1 VTSAILIERVAAV
14 VADGALK
21 SFVILAVAGLVVTL
35 WRKSSASSRHLVWT
49 AGIIASIALPLLGA
63 LLPHWRAS
71 AVAVVLPIAVPAD
84 AVEASP
90 IIAVEPAPGAAPA
103 PQLKAASIQQPPAE
117 VMPVATPAVIN
128 DSPASLPARSISPLT
143 LAVVAWISG
152 AMLVLL
158 PFAVGRIRLRRV
170 AKSARLM
177 TDGRWYAFLAASRPD
192 RFARRVTLLE
202 SSDAAMPMT
211 WGILSPVLL
220 LPAATS
226 AWPDWKCRNI
236 LLHELAHIER
246 FDCLTQFVSRVACAL
261 YWFNPLVWVAA
272 HKMQVEREM
281 ACDDRVISNGSRASD
296 YAGQLLDVARSLR
309 PARATAHA
317 AIAMARPSQLS
328 GRLTAVLDAHR
339 NRTDVSGKLRF
350 AVFATTFAVVVPIA
364 SFSPWIAS
372 AVAAA
377 PSESTAAPTAGISDA
392 TTVAHSDVAQTLP
405 PVEVTEKFVD
415 GVAKLSGTLMELKG
429 SFTALA
435 GAMPIIKALQSSD
448 AVLGIAPASTATIQS
463 RQSCWEERNEKSSHV
478 SINSDD
484 SGRGR
489 TNVKFADGDCS
500 LELRADGEFKLR
512 PDLSDIE
519 SVERGG
525 YVIVEERDGRFNRR
539 LEVRSAASGLER
551 IYYENGH
558 RAEWNN
564 ESRAWLATTLMA
576 VERRTAFAAQT
587 RVPQIFAARGAR
599 GVMEEVSLMPS
610 DYAKAA
616 YLGVML
622 KQNQLDAG
630 TLTRLVQQ
638 VTREMHSDYYLA
650 EVFNRTGTQRQAD
663 ENTWRAFADAAAAMK
678 SDYYKAEVIGKV
690 LARDQLDQQ
699 TIATLLKATSTI
711 NSDYY
716 QAEALKKLSKRSAIT
731 AQTRPIYVAALS
743 KISSD
748 LYRAEVLSYLS
759 TGEPFDAATTSAVL
773 RAISD
778 MKSDYYKS
786 QALNSL
792 MKHALFDASSRA
804 DFFAAV
810 KSVNSD
816 YYIQQT
822 LSAALD
828 ERPLSRETVAAVLA
842 VAPSVKSDHYL
853 SEILKE
859 LVQKYPIDS
868 ALRPAYDRAV
878 DAIKSN
884 YYRGSVLA
892 AERRTTSSR

>member
-1 VTSAILIERVAAV
+1 
-14 VADGALK
+14 
-21 SFVILAVAGLVVTL
+21 
-35 WRKSSASSRHLVWT
+35 
-49 AGIIASIALPLLGA
+49 
-63 LLPHWRAS
+63 
-71 AVAVVLPIAVPAD
+71 
-84 AVEASP
+84 
-90 IIAVEPAPGAAPA
+90 
-103 PQLKAASIQQPPAE
+103 
-117 VMPVATPAVIN
+117 
-128 DSPASLPARSISPLT
+128 
-143 LAVVAWISG
+143 
-152 AMLVLL
+152 MLVLL
-158 PFAVGRIRLRRV
+158 PFAIGRLRLRRV
-170 AKSARLM
+170 AKSARLI
-177 TDGRWYAFLAASRPD
+177 TDGRWYAFLAASRPAAG
-192 RFARRVTLLE
+192 FARRITLLE
-202 SSDAAMPMT
+202 SEDAAMPMT
-211 WGILSPVLL
+211 WGIFSPVLL
-220 LPAATS
+220 LPADTS

-272 HKMQVEREM
+272 HRMQVEREM
-281 ACDDRVISNGSRASD
+281 ACDDRVISNGSRASE

-328 GRLTAVLDAHR
+328 GRLTAVLDTRR

-350 AVFATTFAVVVPIA
+350 AVAATTFAVVAPLA

-372 AVAAA
+372 AAAAA
-377 PSESTAAPTAGISDA
+377 PSENTPARTSALSDA
-392 TTVAHSDVAQTLP
+392 MTVAHSDVAQTLP
-405 PVEVTEKFVD
+405 PVAVTEKFVD
-415 GVAKLSGTLMELKG
+415 GVAKLSGTLLELKG

-435 GAMPIIKALQSSD
+435 GAMPIIKAVQASD
-448 AVLGIAPASTATIQS
+448 AVLGMAAPTVVATPST
-463 RQSCWEERNEKSSHV
+463 QSCWESRNDKSTSV

-489 TNVKFADGDCS
+489 TNVKFAAGDCS

-519 SVERGG
+519 SIDRGG
-525 YVIVEERDGRFNRR
+525 YVIVEERDGRSSRR
-539 LEVRSAASGLER
+539 LEVRSTASGLER
-551 IYYENGH
+551 IYSENGQ

-610 DYAKAA
+610 DYAKSA

-630 TLTRLVQQ
+630 TLTRVVQQ

-650 EVFNRTGTQRQAD
+650 EVFNKIGTQRQAD
-663 ENTWRAFADAAAAMK
+663 ENTWRAFADAAAGMK
-678 SDYYKAEVIGKV
+678 SDYYKADVIGKV

-748 LYRAEVLSYLS
+748 HYRAEVLSYLS

-786 QALNSL
+786 EALKSL
-792 MKHALFDASSRA
+792 MKHAHFDASSRA

-816 YYIQQT
+816 YYMQQT

-853 SEILKE
+853 SELLKE

-878 DAIKSN
+878 DAISSD